1 MEPSCQN
8 KKFQSNMLSAGGV
21 GYGGAELE
29 KKSSPMNPYYRFIC
43 MTHSKFA
50 NVNNDDDNNNDCDGN
65 DGASDV
71 ILPEFEHLFTNICLT
86 DSCSCCLREASNKKL
101 LISKQHDYC
110 KEDWMRKMAYRKI
123 KTKIENAIRVSA
135 FYFLRKYDQRLI
147 TA

>member
-1 MEPSCQN
+1 MESSCQN
-8 KKFQSNMLSAGGV
+8 KKFQSSMLSANGF
-21 GYGGAELE
+21 GAELE
-29 KKSSPMNPYYRFIC
+29 KKNSPMNPYYRFIC

-50 NVNNDDDNNNDCDGN
+50 NVNNDDDNNCDGN

-86 DSCSCCLREASNKKL
+86 DSCSCCFREASNKKV

-110 KEDWMRKMAYRKI
+110 KDDWMRKMAYRKI

-135 FYFLRKYDQRLI
+135 FHFLARENMISD
-147 TA
+147 